1 MGGVSIIISMRKT
14 DKENAIVVC
23 TIVLCIMLTLG
34 LCYFLSG
41 EGILNVFSDK
51 DEGEE
56 IYAVV
61 TGGYSDMTL
70 ARSNAELIRNRGG
83 AGYTLDENG
92 TICVVIAV
100 YKDSD
105 SAQRVLNNLD
115 DSGAYIKTINISTGN
130 FKWCDKSFRNDVS
143 NALGYFPTAFDT
155 LYNTANKLNENAI
168 TLVDANTQIKVLR
181 TQIEDIK
188 SVFYQKSS
196 EYQNDQVTQIKLA
209 LVTTLALIDNIE
221 TSSTLVKAVSSIRY
235 QLVQLVLCRQAL
247 MRSI

>member
-1 MGGVSIIISMRKT
+1 MRKT

-56 IYAVV
+56 VYAVV
-61 TGGYSDMTL
+61 TGGYRDMTL

-92 TICVVIAV
+92 TISVVIAV
-100 YKDSD
+100 YRDSD
-105 SAQRVLNNLD
+105 AAQRVLTNLD
-115 DSGAYIKTINISTGN
+115 DSGAYIKTIKVSAGD
-130 FKWCDKSFRNDVS
+130 FRWCDKSFRDDVS
-143 NALGYFPTAFDT
+143 GALGYFSTAFDA
-155 LYNTANKLNENAI
+155 LYNMANKLNENVA
-168 TLVDANTQIKVLR
+168 TLVDAKTQIQVLR

-188 SVFYQKSS
+188 SVFYQKSGN
-196 EYQNDQVTQIKLA
+196 YQNDQVTQIKLA
-209 LVTTLALIDNIE
+209 LVTTLALIDNIDV
-221 TSSTLVKAVSSIRY
+221 SSTTVKAVSSMRY

-247 MRSI
+247 MSSI